1 MSILRYKLYKQIFT
15 QHIKVHDDSKC
26 FKCDIC
32 FKFFFPIKSQLKM
45 HYRTH
50 TGDKPIVCQVCNMS
64 CSKKNSQLT
73 HDKVSEDF

>member
-1 MSILRYKLYKQIFT
+1 MMIQNVSNVIYA
-15 QHIKVHDDSKC
+15 SS
-26 FKCDIC
+26 
-32 FKFFFPIKSQLKM
+32 FFFPIKSQLKM